1 MVLWIHPVMQTLA
14 VCLSLYVLHLGWV
27 RFRLAHLGR
36 KDAAFPWKRHVQLGT
51 AVLSTWTLAFALG
64 LGAVWWTWRSVFI
77 TGRHVQVALAM
88 LPLVA
93 FGLGSGM
100 VMDRVK
106 ARRTLLPLAHGLGNA
121 VLVLLALLQLYTGG
135 IVLWNMAL
143 G

>member
-1 MVLWIHPVMQTLA
+1 MQALA
-14 VCLSLYVLHLGWV
+14 VCLSIYVLHLGWV
-27 RFRLAHLGR
+27 RFRFAHLGR
-36 KDAAFPWKRHVQLGT
+36 KDAAFPWRRHVRLGA
-51 AVLSTWTLAFALG
+51 AVLATWALAFALG
-64 LGAVWWTWRSVFI
+64 LGAVWWAWRSVFV

-88 LPLVA
+88 LPLIA

-135 IVLWNMAL
+135 IVLWNMAF